1 MHRDDMVDVEIDQF
15 LDGLADIVL
24 VVRRQ
29 METSEDRVDL
39 LQARHRHR
47 LPHRIH
53 TTPRCPQEVMTN
65 TPRPLTLTQV
75 EISWSNSSGAQS
87 IGRRS
92 TGILSGKQPRP
103 LSIPTFIRVG
113 DSTLSNVAR
122 GM

>member
-1 MHRDDMVDVEIDQF
+1 MHRDDMVNVEIDQS
-15 LDGLADIVL
+15 LDGLPDIVL

-29 METSEDRVDL
+29 METSDDRVDF

-47 LPHRIH
+47 LLHRVH
-53 TTPRCPQEVMTN
+53 HAAVPAGVVTTS
-65 TPRPLTLTQV
+65 PRPLTLTQV

-92 TGILSGKQPRP
+92 AGILSGKQPRP

-113 DSTLSNVAR
+113 DSTRSNVAR

>member
-1 MHRDDMVDVEIDQF
+1 MHRHDMVDVEIDHF

-29 METSEDRVDL
+29 METSEDCVDL

-47 LPHRIH
+47 LPHRINH
-53 TTPRCPQEVMTN
+53 AAVPAGVMTN
-65 TPRPLTLTQV
+65 SPRPLTLTQV

-92 TGILSGKQPRP
+92 GGILSGKQPRP